1 MRPQRA
7 PKERRSVAHLAARV
21 AGHQPD
27 TGRIANPRAESAAP
41 GGLTVRTLLAN
52 IGLEVRRLRKS
63 MDLTVEELGAVA
75 GISAGMLS
83 KIENGGVS
91 PSLGTLDALAR
102 AINVPITRLFPAMDE
117 QKYCPVLKAGARVRI
132 ERRGTKGGL
141 R

>member
-21 AGHQPD
+21 AGQQREA
-27 TGRIANPRAESAAP
+27 GRVANPRAESTAP

-117 QKYCPVLKAGARVRI
+117 QK
-132 ERRGTKGGL
+132 
-141 R
+141 